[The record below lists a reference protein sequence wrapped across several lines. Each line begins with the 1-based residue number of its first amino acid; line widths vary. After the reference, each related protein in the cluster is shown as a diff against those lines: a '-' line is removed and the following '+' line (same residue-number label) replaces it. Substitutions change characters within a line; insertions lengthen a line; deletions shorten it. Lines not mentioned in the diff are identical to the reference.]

1 MLFKFLRCQLQRTNP
16 QAECLNVVVCAIA
29 LINTLMKLAL
39 QRDFLDSCIP
49 VVSLYLHSHL
59 SLLPGS
65 ALFSHSTYNCLN
77 LYLFLIF
84 PTRVQAP

>member
-1 MLFKFLRCQLQRTNP
+1 MSTAEDETP
-16 QAECLNVVVCAIA
+16 GTVAECGSLCRCTEKHTHEA
-29 LINTLMKLAL
+29 AL
-39 QRDFLDSCIP
+39 QRDVLDSCIP
-49 VVSLYLHSHL
+49 VGSLYLHSHL

-84 PTRVQAP
+84 PTRAQAP

>member
-1 MLFKFLRCQLQRTNP
+1 MSTAEDETP
-16 QAECLNVVVCAIA
+16 GTVAECGSLCHCTDKHTHEA
-29 LINTLMKLAL
+29 AL
-39 QRDFLDSCIP
+39 QRDVLDSCIP
-49 VVSLYLHSHL
+49 VGSLYLHSHL

-84 PTRVQAP
+84 PTRAQAP

>member
-1 MLFKFLRCQLQRTNP
+1 MSTAEDETP
-16 QAECLNVVVCAIA
+16 GTVAECGSLCSCTDKHTHEA
-29 LINTLMKLAL
+29 AL
-39 QRDFLDSCIP
+39 QRDVLDSCIP
-49 VVSLYLHSHL
+49 VGSLYLHSHL

-84 PTRVQAP
+84 PTRAQAP